1 MKPPVFKLTTE
12 RRKGEGGHFKQREG
26 GGERERECKVF
37 EVLIIIEQCLR
48 QTSMATV
55 Q

>member
-1 MKPPVFKLTTE
+1 MFKLTTE
-12 RRKGEGGHFKQREG
+12 KREGEGGHFKQREG
-26 GGERERECKVF
+26 VGEEVRECKVF
-37 EVLIIIEQCLR
+37 EVPIIIEQCLC

>member
-1 MKPPVFKLTTE
+1 MFKLTTE
-12 RRKGEGGHFKQREG
+12 RREGEGGHFKQREG
-26 GGERERECKVF
+26 VGERERECKVF

-55 Q
+55 R